1 MKKMKHAKPASEAE
15 LMQPENDLRS
25 NSRGKKARNVWK
37 SIPFLIMLLPAILIV
52 FLFNYL
58 PIYGV
63 LIAFQDYMPG
73 DDIFSEYTIW
83 VGFENFTRFFSDV
96 QFWDLMKNTF
106 LLCIIIASISDPD
119 AVLAGKVVLYP
130 VDITFSGYEK
140 ILERTDVW
148 QGYYNTIVYYDE
160 GIRYLQQT
168 YHIPLILVSMG
179 PVGSRAYYRD
189 MRVEV
194 APFLQKNTIE
204 TTGGLIASI
213 AGGV

>member
-1 MKKMKHAKPASEAE
+1 MKKMKYAKNASEAE

-25 NSRGKKARNVWK
+25 NSRGKKARKVLK
-37 SIPFLIMLLPAILIV
+37 SVPFLIMLLPAILI
-52 FLFNYL
+52 
-58 PIYGV
+58 
-63 LIAFQDYMPG
+63 AFRDYMPG

-83 VGFENFTRFFSDV
+83 LGFEDFTRFFSNI